1 MITHHSSDALSCGL
15 SKAVQIFVIYI
26 YFLGLMQRFRAK
38 ISIRVTQLT
47 RDVTS
52 ASKWCLSLF
61 IGIQKH
67 QEISFK

>member
-1 MITHHSSDALSCGL
+1 MRLVVAYQKLC
-15 SKAVQIFVIYI
+15 KCVIYI

-52 ASKWCLSLF
+52 ASKWC
-61 IGIQKH
+61 
-67 QEISFK
+67 